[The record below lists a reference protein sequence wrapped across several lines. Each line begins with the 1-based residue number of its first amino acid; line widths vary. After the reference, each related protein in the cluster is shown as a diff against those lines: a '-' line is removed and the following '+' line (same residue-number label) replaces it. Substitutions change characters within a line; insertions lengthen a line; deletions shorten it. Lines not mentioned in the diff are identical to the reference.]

1 MVARLKRAAPGSD
14 GPGMT
19 REGSRIDPRAHTPTA
34 PRATLFAAY
43 TEGLV
48 KVYGKGRV
56 AVRALD
62 GIDVEFEQGRF
73 TVVTG
78 PSGAG
83 KSTLLRCL
91 TGLEIASAGKVCVGD
106 AVVTGLDE
114 PARCALR
121 RDRVGLVLP
130 RDNLVPVLT
139 AGENITLPL
148 TLGDRP
154 VDEDLLALLVD
165 SFGLRSR
172 VDRFPQELSTPEQ
185 LRVALARAL
194 VTRPEI
200 ICADE
205 PTAAV
210 DQETGPEILTL
221 FRRSVD
227 TFGQTVVMA
236 THDPFAAAVADRVLF
251 LRDGVV
257 VADVAA
263 PTADAVMRTMRDL
276 HDAQ

>member
-1 MVARLKRAAPGSD
+1 
-14 GPGMT
+14 MT
-19 REGSRIDPRAHTPTA
+19 REGGRPGARAASPVRTTPTA
-34 PRATLFAAY
+34 PRATLYAAY
-43 TEGLV
+43 AEGLT
-48 KVYGKGRV
+48 KVYGKGPV

-62 GIDVEFEQGRF
+62 GIDVGFEQGGL

-91 TGLEIASAGKVCVGD
+91 SGLEVASSGKVCVGD
-106 AVVTGLDE
+106 AAVTGLDE

-130 RDNLVPVLT
+130 RDNLVPLLT

-154 VDEDLLALLVD
+154 VDDDLLALLVD
-165 SFGLRSR
+165 SLGLRSR
-172 VDRFPQELSTPEQ
+172 IDRFPQELSAPEQ
-185 LRVALARAL
+185 LRVAVARAL
-194 VTRPEI
+194 VTRPEV

-205 PTAAV
+205 PTGAL
-210 DQETGPEILTL
+210 DQEAAPEILDL
-221 FRRSVD
+221 FRKSVD

-251 LRDGVV
+251 LRDGRV
-257 VADVAA
+257 VADVAS
-263 PTADAVMRTMRDL
+263 PTADAIMHTMRDL